1 MMMTDFITRLCYVI
15 TSEGKTQEKES
26 KGKTKENKM
35 QISTTFFFFSSL
47 PSIFPKRTNE
57 INIFLKKKNILLSF
71 PIKNNNN
78 NNKKRS
84 KPATICVHHKMHY
97 MQKKKTNKNSLQPNK
112 QKMKQKKNTNS
123 EISLKNPNIKK

>member
-1 MMMTDFITRLCYVI
+1 MMMTDFITKLCFVI

-57 INIFLKKKNILLSF
+57 INIFLKKKKTSYFSF
-71 PIKNNNN
+71 PIKKINN

-97 MQKKKTNKNSLQPNK
+97 MQKKKTNENSLQPNK
-112 QKMKQKKNTNS
+112 QKMKQKKKQ
-123 EISLKNPNIKK
+123 IQKYL

>member
-1 MMMTDFITRLCYVI
+1 MMMTDFITRLCFVI

-57 INIFLKKKNILLSF
+57 INIFLKKKNILLLF
-71 PIKNNNN
+71 PIKNNNNN

-84 KPATICVHHKMHY
+84 KPATICVHHKMYY
-97 MQKKKTNKNSLQPNK
+97 MQKKKTNENSLQPNK
-112 QKMKQKKNTNS
+112 QKMKQKK
-123 EISLKNPNIKK
+123 IQIQKYL

>member
-1 MMMTDFITRLCYVI
+1 MMMTDFITRLCFVI

-57 INIFLKKKNILLSF
+57 INIFLKK
-71 PIKNNNN
+71 IKHLTFRFRLKIIIIIT
-78 NNKKRS
+78 KKRS

-97 MQKKKTNKNSLQPNK
+97 MHKKKTNENSLQPNK
-112 QKMKQKKNTNS
+112 QKMKQKKKYKF
-123 EISLKNPNIKK
+123 INIFKKSQY

>member
-1 MMMTDFITRLCYVI
+1 MMMTDFITRLCFVI

-97 MQKKKTNKNSLQPNK
+97 MQKKKTNENSL
-112 QKMKQKKNTNS
+112 
-123 EISLKNPNIKK
+123 